1 MAALSDVITVAQNI
15 VTAINAL
22 AKTYLAVQGS
32 KNAANVSS
40 ATLVSTGAGRIA
52 TVSVTTA
59 GSAAGAVYDAAVVT
73 ATTNKLYSIPN
84 TVGVYLVNL
93 PTSYGIVVAPGSGQV
108 VAIGY
113 S

>member
-22 AKTYLAVQGS
+22 AKTYLSVQGA
-32 KNAANVSS
+32 KNAAEIST
-40 ATLVSTGAGRIA
+40 ATLVSTGPGRIA

-59 GSAAGAVYDAAVVT
+59 GSAAGAIYDAAASA
-73 ATTNKLYSIPN
+73 ATTNKLYTIPDV
-84 TVGVYLVNL
+84 VGVYPLNL

-108 VAIGY
+108 VTIGY